1 MLIIPA
7 IDLLNGKCVRLFQG
21 NYKKETIYDNNPLE
35 VAAKWISYGIERLH
49 IIDLDG
55 AKAGYP
61 KNIDII
67 SKIVKT
73 HQIPIQI
80 GGGIR
85 SIETAKSLLDKGVEK
100 VILSTNAIK
109 NPEMIKSLCDEIG
122 KEHVIISI
130 DAENGFVSI
139 NGWIEKTKIYSID
152 LINQM
157 SEIGINQFIYTD
169 ISRDGTLS
177 GPNYKKILE
186 LINPKYSILAAGG
199 ITNIEHLKKLKDIG
213 VHGSI
218 IGKAI
223 YTGNIKLNEALKI

>member
-1 MLIIPA
+1 M
-7 IDLLNGKCVRLFQG
+7 
-21 NYKKETIYDNNPLE
+21 
-35 VAAKWISYGIERLH
+35 
-49 IIDLDG
+49 
-55 AKAGYP
+55 
-61 KNIDII
+61 
-67 SKIVKT
+67 
-73 HQIPIQI
+73 
-80 GGGIR
+80 
-85 SIETAKSLLDKGVEK
+85 EK

-139 NGWIEKTKIYSID
+139 NGWVEKTKIYSID

>member
-1 MLIIPA
+1 
-7 IDLLNGKCVRLFQG
+7 
-21 NYKKETIYDNNPLE
+21 
-35 VAAKWISYGIERLH
+35 
-49 IIDLDG
+49 
-55 AKAGYP
+55 
-61 KNIDII
+61 
-67 SKIVKT
+67 
-73 HQIPIQI
+73 
-80 GGGIR
+80 
-85 SIETAKSLLDKGVEK
+85 
-100 VILSTNAIK
+100 
-109 NPEMIKSLCDEIG
+109 
-122 KEHVIISI
+122 
-130 DAENGFVSI
+130 
-139 NGWIEKTKIYSID
+139 
-152 LINQM
+152 M

>member
-109 NPEMIKSLCDEIG
+109 NQL
-122 KEHVIISI
+122 
-130 DAENGFVSI
+130 
-139 NGWIEKTKIYSID
+139 
-152 LINQM
+152 
-157 SEIGINQFIYTD
+157 
-169 ISRDGTLS
+169 
-177 GPNYKKILE
+177 
-186 LINPKYSILAAGG
+186 
-199 ITNIEHLKKLKDIG
+199 HLMCLRLK
-213 VHGSI
+213 
-218 IGKAI
+218 
-223 YTGNIKLNEALKI
+223 

>member
-1 MLIIPA
+1 MRCLPA
-7 IDLLNGKCVRLFQG
+7 
-21 NYKKETIYDNNPLE
+21 
-35 VAAKWISYGIERLH
+35 
-49 IIDLDG
+49 
-55 AKAGYP
+55 AGDRP
-61 KNIDII
+61 AQRAGHTGR
-67 SKIVKT
+67 VGT
-73 HQIPIQI
+73 GRP
-80 GGGIR
+80 
-85 SIETAKSLLDKGVEK
+85 
-100 VILSTNAIK
+100 STSSSG
-109 NPEMIKSLCDEIG
+109 ELEIG

-218 IGKAI
+218 TVSYTHLTLPTKA
-223 YTGNIKLNEALKI
+223 

>member
-1 MLIIPA
+1 M
-7 IDLLNGKCVRLFQG
+7 
-21 NYKKETIYDNNPLE
+21 
-35 VAAKWISYGIERLH
+35 
-49 IIDLDG
+49 
-55 AKAGYP
+55 
-61 KNIDII
+61 DII
-67 SKIVKT
+67 WNRT
-73 HQIPIQI
+73 PHQIPIQI

-157 SEIGINQFIYTD
+157 SEIGINQFIYTFRTKLQKN
-169 ISRDGTLS
+169 IR
-177 GPNYKKILE
+177 
-186 LINPKYSILAAGG
+186 INKS
-199 ITNIEHLKKLKDIG
+199 
-213 VHGSI
+213 
-218 IGKAI
+218 
-223 YTGNIKLNEALKI
+223 